1 MWLACRHHI
10 HELHLKRI
18 IQGVTGQTKDPGVA
32 LFRRLKSEWGNLD
45 IDYGKL
51 SRMKYD
57 ILPTW
62 LQHEAKSVL
71 EWAEQELDRNTW
83 PREDYREL
91 LRLSIMVL
99 GGSVPDFQFLLPGP
113 DHHARWMSKAIY
125 YLKLKYGLYGTTQLL
140 SNIIPLFGCL
150 TCLPPSAGLLLMY
163 VA

>member
-45 IDYGKL
+45 IDYSKL

-71 EWAEQELDRNTW
+71 EWAAQELERNTW
-83 PREDYREL
+83 PREHYREL

-99 GGSVPDFQFLLPGP
+99 GGSVPD
-113 DHHARWMSKAIY
+113 HHARWISKAIY
-125 YLKLKYGLYGTTQLL
+125 YLKLK
-140 SNIIPLFGCL
+140 
-150 TCLPPSAGLLLMY
+150 LLMDNFEMLDEE
-163 VA
+163 